1 MAGSSGSRP
10 PADRNSRCC
19 RPTTPP
25 AISPRWFS
33 ASRCGSRSTRTSRC
47 WSGCCRECP
56 SSLKFTPMSREP
68 MAESSEAGRDD
79 GHGPLSRGC
88 IAPQPLFAVGA
99 VLLGSFLAN
108 FDSRLT
114 SVGLPDLRGAF
125 SLGFDEGAWLSTAA
139 IGSQIFIAPAVAW
152 LATVFG
158 LRRML
163 GIPSLVY
170 ALVSL
175 VIPLVRDYN
184 ALIVLSIAHG
194 LLLGTFV
201 PATLMIIIRN
211 LPIRWWLP
219 AIAIYSIRVGFS
231 LDTSTALVG
240 FYVDHWGWQWL
251 YWQGVIIAPLMGLM
265 VYLGTPHEEVNRPL
279 LRDADWGGMLL
290 LGTGV
295 SMIYAGLDQGNR
307 LDWLGSGTVMAL
319 LVGGGLLCVAFL
331 INEAM
336 VRQPWAHINVLFSRH
351 IGLSLVVILLYT
363 LTSLSNSSLVP
374 NFLSVVG
381 QLRPEQTG
389 TLLLVY
395 GALPMFVMVPVSI
408 FLLRQV
414 DPRFVL
420 IVGLSAFAAA
430 NLWGTQ
436 LTHVWALGDFVPI
449 VILQSIG
456 QAFTLLPIIILAL
469 SNADPTRATAFAA
482 YIQIRR
488 LGGAEIGVALMGTW
502 LRVREQIHSN
512 YLGQHLEN
520 GSDNVVRML
529 RQLADGFASHG
540 AATAPARALGSL
552 SALVA
557 REANVMAYIDGFW
570 LSFWL
575 AMVAL
580 FFVAL
585 IRRALP
591 GPFTRAPLGFA
602 KALMRWCGV
611 SVS

>member
-1 MAGSSGSRP
+1 MA
-10 PADRNSRCC
+10 
-19 RPTTPP
+19 
-25 AISPRWFS
+25 
-33 ASRCGSRSTRTSRC
+33 
-47 WSGCCRECP
+47 
-56 SSLKFTPMSREP
+56 
-68 MAESSEAGRDD
+68 AESSDAGHA
-79 GHGPLSRGC
+79 GQGPLSRGG

-125 SLGFDEGAWLSTAA
+125 SLSFDEGAWLSTAA

-158 LRRML
+158 LRRIL

-175 VIPLVRDYN
+175 VIPFVRDYN
-184 ALIVLSIAHG
+184 ALIGLSIVHG

-201 PATLMIIIRN
+201 PATLMIVFRN

-219 AIAIYSIRVGFS
+219 AIAIYSIRVGFA
-231 LDTSTALVG
+231 LDTSTSLVG

-251 YWQGVIIAPLMGLM
+251 YWQGVLIAPLMGLM
-265 VYLGTPHEEVNRPL
+265 VYLGTPREPVNKAL
-279 LRDADWGGMLL
+279 LGEADWGGMLL

-319 LVGGGLLCVAFL
+319 LTCGGVLCVAFL
-331 INEAM
+331 INEMM
-336 VRQPWAHINVLFSRH
+336 VRQPWAHINVLFSRNV
-351 IGLSLVVILLYT
+351 GLSLIVILLYT
-363 LTSLSNSSLVP
+363 LASLSNSSLVP

-381 QLRPEQTG
+381 GLRPEQTG
-389 TLLLVY
+389 TLLMVY

-408 FLLRQV
+408 FLLRHV

-420 IVGLSAFAAA
+420 VVGLSAFAAA
-430 NLWGTQ
+430 NLLGTR
-436 LTHVWALGDFVPI
+436 LTHDWALGDFIPI
-449 VILQSIG
+449 VVLQSIG

-469 SNADPTRATAFAA
+469 SNSDFSRATAFAA
-482 YIQIRR
+482 YIQITR

-512 YLGQHLEN
+512 FIGQHLDS
-520 GSDNVVRML
+520 GSAGVARML
-529 RQLADGFASHG
+529 KQLSDHFAGHG

-557 REANVMAYIDGFW
+557 REANVLAYIDAFW
-570 LSFWL
+570 LTFWI
-575 AMVAL
+575 AIVAL
-580 FFVAL
+580 GVVAF
-585 IRRALP
+585 ITRAPP
-591 GPFTRAPLGFA
+591 GPFTPAPFGA
-602 KALMRWCGV
+602 VQALMQRLRW
-611 SVS
+611 SRT

>member
-1 MAGSSGSRP
+1 MA
-10 PADRNSRCC
+10 
-19 RPTTPP
+19 
-25 AISPRWFS
+25 
-33 ASRCGSRSTRTSRC
+33 
-47 WSGCCRECP
+47 
-56 SSLKFTPMSREP
+56 
-68 MAESSEAGRDD
+68 AESSDAGHA
-79 GHGPLSRGC
+79 GQGPLSRGG

-125 SLGFDEGAWLSTAA
+125 SLSFDEGAWLSTAA

-158 LRRML
+158 LRRIL

-175 VIPLVRDYN
+175 VIPFVRDYN
-184 ALIVLSIAHG
+184 ALIALSIVHG

-201 PATLMIIIRN
+201 PATLMIVFRN

-219 AIAIYSIRVGFS
+219 AIAIYSIRVGFA
-231 LDTSTALVG
+231 LDTSTSLVG

-251 YWQGVIIAPLMGLM
+251 YWQGVLIAPLMGLM
-265 VYLGTPHEEVNRPL
+265 VYLGTPREPVNKAL
-279 LRDADWGGMLL
+279 LGEADWGGMLL

-319 LVGGGLLCVAFL
+319 LTCGGVLCVAFL
-331 INEAM
+331 INEMM
-336 VRQPWAHINVLFSRH
+336 VRQPWAHINVLFSRNV
-351 IGLSLVVILLYT
+351 GLSLIVILLYT
-363 LTSLSNSSLVP
+363 LASLSNSSLVP

-381 QLRPEQTG
+381 GLRPEQTG
-389 TLLLVY
+389 TLLMVY

-408 FLLRQV
+408 FLLRHV

-420 IVGLSAFAAA
+420 VVGLSAFAAA
-430 NLWGTQ
+430 NLLGTR
-436 LTHVWALGDFVPI
+436 LTHDWALGDFIPI
-449 VILQSIG
+449 VVLQSIG

-469 SNADPTRATAFAA
+469 SNSDFSRATAFAA
-482 YIQIRR
+482 YIQIMR

-512 YLGQHLEN
+512 FIGQHLDS
-520 GSDNVVRML
+520 GSAGVARML
-529 RQLADGFASHG
+529 KQLSDHFAGHG

-557 REANVMAYIDGFW
+557 RESNVLAYIDAFW
-570 LSFWL
+570 LTFWI
-575 AMVAL
+575 AIVAL
-580 FFVAL
+580 GVVAF
-585 IRRALP
+585 ITRAPP
-591 GPFTRAPLGFA
+591 GPFTPAPFGA
-602 KALMRWCGV
+602 VQALMQRLRW
-611 SVS
+611 SRT